1 MAKLI
6 LYDQAKEFYGKL
18 TNKQKIIIASS
29 IIIIFATLFI
39 LILISSGKS
48 TKSVLFSD
56 LNDKDAA
63 KIVEKLK
70 EKNIDYE
77 LTDDGKTILVNEK
90 DKYDLRLSLAS
101 EGLPENSIVGYELFD
116 QTNLG
121 MSEFVQKLN
130 YRRALEGELT
140 KTIQAIPDISKA
152 RVHIVIPEKALFEK
166 DQKKPTASIVLTMK
180 SNQSIGRINVEG
192 IQNLVAS
199 SIEGMSP
206 NDVTIVDTRG
216 RILSHHTDEDQSLA
230 SITAKQHEQTQQ
242 VEDYYRRKIQ
252 SMLDGVLGVG
262 NSEARVT
269 AELNFRQIEETITK
283 YDESEPVL
291 LSTQVVEDVANNAT
305 TAPDSNLALEMS
317 KGQKNTIENYE
328 VPKTVQKIIEEVGN
342 IERLSVA
349 VAINGKDSVIEVQGE
364 PKIIN
369 VPLPKQQEEQLR
381 KIVRN
386 ALGYDPRRDDNIEV
400 YYYPFTPY
408 NKDEILKDYYQKK
421 WWKTRW
427 WEDRENLRI
436 ITLILAI
443 IITLIALLSI
453 LKSKFIKERIRIALS
468 LPEAVKIEE
477 EEPEKE
483 VPEEELEEIMI
494 DDEDLLLIPPEL
506 PDQLLLEGDKEAQ
519 EFKESIEEEEEFDK
533 ESLATRA
540 KASVSGEIEEMSED
554 TMMKLELKNKIEN
567 FVSENP
573 EEAVKLVRFFI
584 AQDIEKN
591 PFNF

>member
-1 MAKLI
+1 
-6 LYDQAKEFYGKL
+6 
-18 TNKQKIIIASS
+18 
-29 IIIIFATLFI
+29 
-39 LILISSGKS
+39 
-48 TKSVLFSD
+48 
-56 LNDKDAA
+56 
-63 KIVEKLK
+63 
-70 EKNIDYE
+70 
-77 LTDDGKTILVNEK
+77 
-90 DKYDLRLSLAS
+90 
-101 EGLPENSIVGYELFD
+101 
-116 QTNLG
+116 

-140 KTIQAIPDISKA
+140 KTIQSIPEISKA

-180 SNQSIGRINVEG
+180 SNRSIGKLNIEG
-192 IQNLVAS
+192 IQNLVACS
-199 SIEGMSP
+199 VEGMSP
-206 NDVTIVDTRG
+206 NDVTIVDSKG
-216 RILSHHTDEDQSLA
+216 KILSHHTDEDQTLA

-242 VEDYYRRKIQ
+242 VEEYYRRKIQ
-252 SMLDGVLGVG
+252 SMLDGVLGIG

-291 LSTQVVEDVANNAT
+291 LSTQVIEDVANNAAT
-305 TAPDSNLALEMS
+305 TPQDSNLALEMN

-328 VPKTVQKIIEEVGN
+328 VPKTIKKIIEEVGN

-349 VAINGKDSVIEVQGE
+349 VAINGKDSVIEINDE

-369 VPLPKQQEEQLR
+369 VPLPKEQEEQLR

-408 NKDEILKDYYQKK
+408 NKDEIIKEYYQKK

-427 WEDRENLRI
+427 WEDKENIRI

-443 IITLIALLSI
+443 IITLIVLLSI

-477 EEPEKE
+477 EEAPEE
-483 VPEEELEEIMI
+483 IEEEELEEIMI
-494 DDEDLLLIPPEL
+494 DDEDLMLVPAEL
-506 PDQLLLEGDKEAQ
+506 PEQLLLEGEKEAQ
-519 EFKESIEEEEEFDK
+519 EYKEAIEEEEFDK

-540 KASVSGEIEEMSED
+540 KASLSADVEEISED
-554 TMMKLELKNKIEN
+554 TMMKLELKNKVEN
-567 FVSENP
+567 FVTQNP
-573 EEAVKLVRFFI
+573 EEAVKLLRFFI
-584 AQDIEKN
+584 AQDIEKS